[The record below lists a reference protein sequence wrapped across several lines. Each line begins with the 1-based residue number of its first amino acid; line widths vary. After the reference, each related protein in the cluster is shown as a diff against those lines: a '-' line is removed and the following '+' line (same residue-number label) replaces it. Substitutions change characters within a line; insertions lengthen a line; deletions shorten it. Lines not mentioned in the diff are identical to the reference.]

1 VGLTIVEAPRK
12 TNYREENSVLE
23 WIGKR
28 YMRMQKIRHEEQ
40 GFTLIELLVVII
52 IIGILAAIAIPT
64 FLSQRL
70 KAQQAASK
78 SDTRNAAS
86 AEVLHYTDFNTFT
99 TVMGDLTAQGF
110 RQSANVVTT
119 APLGNATTYCVQS
132 SYTGVANTTYHM
144 AEAGGGVNTGP
155 CP

>member
-1 VGLTIVEAPRK
+1 
-12 TNYREENSVLE
+12 
-23 WIGKR
+23 
-28 YMRMQKIRHEEQ
+28 
-40 GFTLIELLVVII
+40 VII

-70 KAQQAASK
+70 KAQQAAST

-86 AEVLHYTDFNTFT
+86 AETLYYADNDTFT
-99 TVMGDLTAQGF
+99 ATITGANSLETQGF
-110 RQSANVVTT
+110 RQSSNVTTT
-119 APLGNATTYCVQS
+119 APLANATTYCVQS

-144 AEAGGGVNTGP
+144 SENGGGVQVGP